1 MSFSPNDIGL
11 MRRALAAAQAAAD
24 AGEVPVGAVLV
35 DRDGSI
41 LAEAG
46 NRCIRDHDP
55 SAHAEMLAIRQAA
68 AKARNYRL
76 PGHRLYVTLEPCPMC
91 AGLCVQARIETIIY
105 GAADPR
111 AGAVHSCYRIG
122 GDGRLNHALV
132 VRGGLLAEE
141 SAALLLDFFRKRR
154 HRP

>member
-1 MSFSPNDIGL
+1 MSFSQSDINL
-11 MRRALAAAQAAAD
+11 MRRALAAAQAAAQ
-24 AGEVPVGAVLV
+24 AGEVPVGAVVV
-35 DRDGSI
+35 DRDGAI

-68 AKARNYRL
+68 ASVGNYRL

-91 AGLCVQARIETIIY
+91 AGLCVQARIETIVY
-105 GAADPR
+105 GTPDPK
-111 AGAVHSCYRIG
+111 AGALQSRYRIG
-122 GDGRLNHALV
+122 GDGRLNHALE

-141 SAALLLDFFRKRR
+141 CATLLLDFFRKRR
-154 HRP
+154 HSP